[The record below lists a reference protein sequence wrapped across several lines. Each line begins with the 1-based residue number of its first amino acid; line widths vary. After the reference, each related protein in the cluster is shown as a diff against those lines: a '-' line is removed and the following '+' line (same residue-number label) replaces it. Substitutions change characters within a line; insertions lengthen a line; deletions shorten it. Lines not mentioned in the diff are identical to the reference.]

1 MLRKILLRTI
11 IVLLGLTLIGYIAF
25 KVSPYPSAL
34 LIRSAFNKGGIESN
48 KALERY
54 VPKGIVSKLNITYDA
69 SDKDA
74 KLDLY
79 YPDSINS
86 ARTKLPVIVWTHGG
100 GLISGSKDQVA
111 NYCKILASYGFAVVA
126 IDYSVAPE
134 AVYPTPVRQLNRA
147 LQFLT
152 KNANLFPMDANQ
164 LFLAGDSGGSHISAQ
179 LAAIVTSP
187 DYAKA
192 TKVKPKISPRQ
203 IKGILLY
210 CGPYETDKINTE
222 GDFGAFMRTVLWSY
236 SGDRNFVNNAYFKTA
251 SVLNFVTKDFPPS
264 FISVGND
271 DPLGYHSLALA
282 DKLDS
287 LGVEV
292 DRLFYPKGFAPKLPH
307 EYQFNFDTDA
317 AKLALD
323 KSINFVKTK
332 TKIPNNTTPDF

>member
-86 ARTKLPVIVWTHGG
+86 ATTKLPVIVWTHGG
-100 GLISGSKDQVA
+100 GLISGSKEHVA
-111 NYCKILASYGFAVVA
+111 NYCKILASYGYMVVA

-134 AVYPTPVRQLNRA
+134 AVYPTPVRQLNTA

-179 LAAIVTSP
+179 LATIVTSP

-192 TKVKPKISPRQ
+192 TKVNPKILPHQ
-203 IKGILLY
+203 IKGMILY

-236 SGDRNFVNNAYFKTA
+236 SGDRNFVNNEYFKTA
-251 SVLNFVTKDFPPS
+251 SVLNFVTKDFPAT

-307 EYQFNFDTDA
+307 EYQFNFETDA
-317 AKLALD
+317 AKLALG
-323 KSINFVKTK
+323 KSMIFVQSKVKTPK
-332 TKIPNNTTPDF
+332 NTTPDF